1 MDEDVFD
8 CIVVGGGMAGCTAA
22 YELAKAG
29 KEVLLI
35 ERGSFCGSKNMTG
48 GRVYTHALA
57 KVWPDVEQMAP
68 FERKVTHERISM
80 LSIDS
85 NMTVDFTSSQ
95 LAQVGKDSYTVLR
108 STFDQWMADQAEAAG
123 AQIICGIRVDD
134 LILRDGAVCG
144 VVAGGDELEAKVT
157 ILADGVNSLLA
168 QKLGYLK
175 KPTPSQVAVGCKEVI
190 ELPAK
195 TIEDRFQCVPG
206 EGAAWLF
213 AGDATHGRI
222 GGGFLYTNRDSI
234 SLGVVA
240 TMSDLVRGN
249 VPVYQMMEDLK
260 NHPAVAPVIAGGKT
274 VEYSGHVVPE
284 GGLAM
289 VPKLSGPGVL
299 VTGDA
304 AMLCINL
311 GYMVRGMDFA
321 VSSGQAAAESVCEA
335 LDAHDVSEAGLAGYK
350 KRLEDSFVM
359 QDLQTFQR
367 FPSFMESTTRM
378 FKEYPQMVRDVMLD
392 MFVVDGS
399 PTQHLKPQLKAEIK
413 KIGMHQMLKD
423 VKGGLK
429 AL

>member
-1 MDEDVFD
+1 MDDDIFDV
-8 CIVVGGGMAGCTAA
+8 IVVGGGMAGCAAA

-35 ERGSFCGSKNMTG
+35 ERGNFCGSKNMTG

-57 KVWPDVEQMAP
+57 KVWPDVEQLAP

-80 LSIDS
+80 LSADS
-85 NMTVDFTSSQ
+85 NFTADFTSAQ
-95 LAQVGKDSYTVLR
+95 LAQEGRDSYTVLR
-108 STFDQWMADQAEAAG
+108 STFDAWMADQAEAAG

-134 LILRDGAVCG
+134 LIVRDGAVCG
-144 VVAGGDELEAKVT
+144 VMAGGDELEARVT

-175 KPTPSQVAVGCKEVI
+175 TPSPSQVAVGCKEVI

-195 TIEDRFQCVPG
+195 VIEDRFQCAPG

-213 AGDATHGRI
+213 CGDATHGRI

-240 TMSDLVRGN
+240 TMSDLVRGE

-260 NHPAVAPVIAGGKT
+260 NNPAVAPVVAGGKT

-284 GGLAM
+284 GGYAM

-321 VSSGQAAAESVCEA
+321 VASGQAAAQAATEA
-335 LDAHDVSEAGLAGYK
+335 IDAGDLSEAGLAGYRR
-350 KRLEDSFVM
+350 RLEDSFVLK
-359 QDLQTFQR
+359 DLQTFQR
-367 FPSFMESTTRM
+367 FPAFMESCTRM
-378 FKEYPQMVRDVMLD
+378 FNEYPAMVRNVMLD
-392 MFVVDGS
+392 MFTVDGS
-399 PTQHLKPQLKAEIK
+399 PVKPLKPQLKAEVK
-413 KIGMHQMLKD
+413 KVGVRQAMKD